1 MAHDAGSCEV
11 YVSYLGSEGLGQ
23 YQLTYRFAH
32 FNPQQAVVELH
43 GVMPCQGNLRM
54 FNFLSRTFWL
64 ARAMIHD

>member
-1 MAHDAGSCEV
+1 MPAPVKYTLAIWDQKR
-11 YVSYLGSEGLGQ
+11 LGQ